1 MQYSPLYIAY
11 LFSTSLI
18 EDIVDIRKSDGICS
32 LFFVLDDQDNFCIDQ
47 SFLSKIQDLHK

>member
-1 MQYSPLYIAY
+1 MQYSPLYISY

-32 LFFVLDDQDNFCIDQ
+32 LFFVLDDQDNFFIDQ